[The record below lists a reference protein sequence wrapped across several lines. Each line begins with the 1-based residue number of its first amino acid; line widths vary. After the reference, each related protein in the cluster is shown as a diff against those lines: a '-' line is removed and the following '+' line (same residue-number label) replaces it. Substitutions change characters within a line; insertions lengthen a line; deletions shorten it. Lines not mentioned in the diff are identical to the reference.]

1 MRRLQFLTVLLTM
14 ALSVQACSDDDTAMT
29 DENNEEEESEVS
41 TEYPQLI
48 NTTEAYPAS
57 YAQASSRPGT
67 VVRLSYDTHN
77 YVSGSNEPRQNNV
90 SVYLPYGYSDSQ
102 RYNVLYLVHGHYGD
116 DRTFLSVNDSLLK
129 HVLDNMIAQGD
140 IDPLIV
146 VTPTYNYGS
155 PTSDYVAADPYC
167 KALPQELLNDLIP
180 FVESRYSTYAET
192 TDAQGLTASRDHRAI
207 GGFSMGGVTTWYAF
221 DETLSL
227 FRYYLPMSGDCWS
240 LGTFAGMSRPT
251 ETAEYLSRRITEQGY
266 SADDFY
272 IWAAAGTGDSA
283 YREILNQIEGM
294 SDYGEPFS
302 LSNLTFHQK
311 QGARHEYTPMVEYI
325 YNALPFIFPRQ
336 STNGIHA
343 VTRSSVVD
351 KVYNLQG
358 QRLEKPYHGIIVKD
372 GRKML
377 YK

>member
-1 MRRLQFLTVLLTM
+1 LTILLTT
-14 ALSVQACSDDDTAMT
+14 ALSVQACSDDNVAMS
-29 DENNEEEESEVS
+29 EEREGEAT
-41 TEYPQLI
+41 TEYPKLI
-48 NTTEAYPAS
+48 NSTEAYPSS

-67 VVRLSYDTHN
+67 VVRLSYATHD
-77 YVSGSNEPRQNNV
+77 YVSGNLEARQNNV
-90 SVYLPYGYSDSQ
+90 SVYLPYSYSDSQ

-167 KALPQELLNDLIP
+167 EALPQELLNDLIP
-180 FVESRYSTYAET
+180 LVESRYSSYAES
-192 TDAQGLTASRDHRAI
+192 TDEQGLADSRDHRAI

-240 LGTFAGMSRPT
+240 LGTFVGMSRPT
-251 ETAEYLSRRITEQGY
+251 ETAEYLARRITEQGY
-266 SADDFY
+266 TANDFY
-272 IWAAAGTGDSA
+272 IWAASGTGDSA

-294 SDYGEPFS
+294 NDYGEPFS

-325 YNALPFIFPRQ
+325 YNALPFIFPHQ
-336 STNGIHA
+336 TTSQVCE
-343 VTRSSVVD
+343 VTRSTVN
-351 KVYNLQG
+351 KAGKAYNLQG
-358 QRLEKPYHGIIVKD
+358 QHVAKPYHGLIIED
-372 GRKML
+372 GHKTL